1 MHSTWP
7 CRTMPDQGA
16 PAGTIVVLTGCASQD
31 VEHLVDWP
39 GRTMPDQGVPA
50 GTIVVLTGCASQ
62 DVEHLVDRPG
72 RIAPAGGDAD
82 DAVEEAVLLR
92 RRLEPRRGAEVVL
105 VGVDALALVELLDH
119 PT

>member
-1 MHSTWP
+1 MRKICPW
-7 CRTMPDQGA
+7 RTMPDQGA
-16 PAGTIVVLTGCASQD
+16 
-31 VEHLVDWP
+31 
-39 GRTMPDQGVPA
+39 PA

-119 PT
+119 PARAVPHALVAHVDQVA